1 MARKDP
7 IDQDETARLI
17 SSSKVEGTEVYNTE
31 GEHIGEIKDIM
42 IDKYSGNVAYAIM
55 SFGGWLGIGEKY
67 HPLPWSVLDYQQSQ
81 EGYVVDLD
89 RDRLE
94 KAPSY
99 SQHELSA
106 AGHPWRERVR
116 LYYGA
121 TPFGS

>member
-17 SSSKVEGTEVYNTE
+17 SSSKVEGTEVYNTQ
-31 GEHIGEIKDIM
+31 GERIGEIKDIM

-67 HPLPWSVLDYQQSQ
+67 HPLPWSVLDYEPSQ

-89 RDRLE
+89 RTRLAN
-94 KAPSY
+94 APSY
-99 SQHELSA
+99 SKSELSA
-106 AGHPWRERVR
+106 SGYPWRDRVR
-116 LYYGA
+116 SYYGA